1 MAQKSNN
8 GYSRNAQRH
17 KEIIDRIHTTYVAKN
32 KDYGN
37 SATKTY
43 KEFGPLSYAIRF
55 TDKLER
61 YKSLIAKDAK
71 VMVSNESLLDT
82 LMDLANYSIMAIMD
96 ITDDSDTI
104 TVSGSTSPASV
115 SEAIA
120 ILSTKEIN

>member
-1 MAQKSNN
+1 MAQKSSD

-61 YKSLIAKDAK
+61 YKSLIAKDVK

-82 LMDLANYSIMAIMD
+82 LLDLANYSIMAIMD
-96 ITDDSDTI
+96 ITDDSDSATI
-104 TVSGSTSPASV
+104 SEPPSAASIA
-115 SEAIA
+115 EAIA